1 MENQIEQEIVETE
14 ITETTD
20 NGIETEVKEVEK
32 PWKKKDEEQSIPYS
46 RFKEVNESK
55 KLYQERV
62 EQYERELAELREKV
76 TPTKK
81 AVEDPDE
88 LDPNDFETVRDYLKA
103 RDKVQEEKIQRAFME
118 RMENTRRQREVEE
131 YQTKVITDFSTKVN
145 EAIKYNPEVVDAVKY
160 LEGFADKINPHVRR
174 ALLTDDNAPDLCY
187 EIATNPEL
195 LKTIIN
201 GDPIDAVRA
210 MTKWSAKFTRDENRA
225 VNQNKAPEDIK
236 AMIPKTVKGTI
247 TKGTKKVED
256 MSMAEYK
263 KWRGL

>member
-1 MENQIEQEIVETE
+1 MENEIVEPVE
-14 ITETTD
+14 VIETETTETPEV
-20 NGIETEVKEVEK
+20 IEKPEVEK
-32 PWKKKDEEQSIPYS
+32 PWKKKEEDQSIPYS
-46 RFKEVNESK
+46 RFKEVNESR

-62 EQYERELAELREKV
+62 EQYEKEIAELREKV
-76 TPTKK
+76 TPAKK
-81 AVEDPDE
+81 EIEDPDE

-103 RDKVQEEKIQRAFME
+103 RDKVQEEKIQRAFMD

-131 YQTKVITDFSTKVN
+131 YQTKVITDFSEKVN
-145 EAIKYNPEVVDAVKY
+145 ESIKYNPEVVEAVQY

-210 MTKWSAKFTRDENRA
+210 MTKWSAKFTREEKRE
-225 VNQNKAPEDIK
+225 QTHNKAPEDIR

-247 TKGTKKVED
+247 TKGTKNPEN
-256 MSMAEYK
+256 MSMAEYR